1 MDNWQLF
8 VILALGIILLLTL
21 TTLWLVLEEDD
32 PEYTPIISQ
41 EDAHLVEFLETR
53 QALNEDFLIAQKEL
67 LETLNRER
75 RQL

>member
-41 EDAHLVEFLETR
+41 EEAHLVEFLETR
-53 QALNEDFLIAQKEL
+53 QAINKDFLVAQKEL
-67 LETLNRER
+67 LDVLKHEWRDF
-75 RQL
+75 

>member
-75 RQL
+75 RQF

>member
-53 QALNEDFLIAQKEL
+53 QVLNEDFLVAQKEL

>member
-67 LETLNRER
+67 LETLNREG